1 MPERTPTAPAQF
13 VTPVPPAAGVPPS
26 TVASAGASPA
36 GPMPDVSSSPLPAVG
51 AAGYSVPACAH
62 ICSPPSDAP
71 EHRAGPADLS
81 LPELLARVVRESP
94 AAAPAPHA
102 PVDRT
107 SLATRALAGLPTGI
121 RLWLAKE
128 GLSSRTFASFKG
140 LALLNAHLS
149 GKSFA
154 SLEQRLDCI
163 AELLESHGV
172 EAGLLRHPTYG
183 IRDDWGRS
191 EYHFSD
197 DVSALN
203 TVLAAVDE
211 FVTLCDGPLPSP
223 WMSYGPLAHFTEA
236 KDWQTGMPHR
246 PLERAQ
252 WSRIPGGSRW
262 ANHMLKY
269 HFAAVP
275 KIPVRSRISK
285 NCRSLRP
292 RDPLFDPQQSNFV
305 RRKLS
310 EELQQRVVSR
320 RRLRPAVTSAILC
333 VPKEG
338 SSDKYRKVE
347 HMSHFKENFEKVHF
361 KMETMSHFPTI
372 FGPGFFLFKLDFK
385 AAYHNFLVRST
396 LRDLFGVEF
405 EGEFYTYNALPFGFR
420 LSAYWLH
427 RMVKVVATFLRS
439 SSWLVWL
446 ACSCPR
452 RLPSR
457 CPSYCAAHSLSACTW
472 ATASGLS
479 ASVSSGRT
487 SFGRRLMCG
496 TSSNGSSF
504 TCSTRTAAV
513 LLFGLT
519 PPSRSCPQPARSLSF
534 RRTLRT
540 VALVGSSTARTPRLS
555 PLLPSPRCFSYA
567 GSTSLDQ
574 HPAVQP
580 SCVPMRSTL

>member
-191 EYHFSD
+191 EYRFSD

-203 TVLAAVDE
+203 TVSPRSPPPAHLE
-211 FVTLCDGPLPSP
+211 GPCPRGHPLP
-223 WMSYGPLAHFTEA
+223 
-236 KDWQTGMPHR
+236 R
-246 PLERAQ
+246 
-252 WSRIPGGSRW
+252 
-262 ANHMLKY
+262 
-269 HFAAVP
+269 
-275 KIPVRSRISK
+275 
-285 NCRSLRP
+285 
-292 RDPLFDPQQSNFV
+292 
-305 RRKLS
+305 
-310 EELQQRVVSR
+310 
-320 RRLRPAVTSAILC
+320 
-333 VPKEG
+333 
-338 SSDKYRKVE
+338 
-347 HMSHFKENFEKVHF
+347 
-361 KMETMSHFPTI
+361 
-372 FGPGFFLFKLDFK
+372 
-385 AAYHNFLVRST
+385 
-396 LRDLFGVEF
+396 
-405 EGEFYTYNALPFGFR
+405 
-420 LSAYWLH
+420 
-427 RMVKVVATFLRS
+427 RS
-439 SSWLVWL
+439 S
-446 ACSCPR
+446 
-452 RLPSR
+452 
-457 CPSYCAAHSLSACTW
+457 
-472 ATASGLS
+472 
-479 ASVSSGRT
+479 
-487 SFGRRLMCG
+487 
-496 TSSNGSSF
+496 
-504 TCSTRTAAV
+504 
-513 LLFGLT
+513 
-519 PPSRSCPQPARSLSF
+519 
-534 RRTLRT
+534 
-540 VALVGSSTARTPRLS
+540 
-555 PLLPSPRCFSYA
+555 
-567 GSTSLDQ
+567 
-574 HPAVQP
+574 
-580 SCVPMRSTL
+580 

>member
-81 LPELLARVVRESP
+81 LPELLSRVVRESP

-203 TVLAAVDE
+203 TVPAAVDE

-236 KDWQTGMPHR
+236 KDWHTGMPHR

-275 KIPVRSRISK
+275 KIPFRSRISK
-285 NCRSLRP
+285 NSRSLRP

-310 EELQQRVVSR
+310 E
-320 RRLRPAVTSAILC
+320 
-333 VPKEG
+333 
-338 SSDKYRKVE
+338 
-347 HMSHFKENFEKVHF
+347 
-361 KMETMSHFPTI
+361 
-372 FGPGFFLFKLDFK
+372 
-385 AAYHNFLVRST
+385 VRS
-396 LRDLFGVEF
+396 GQV
-405 EGEFYTYNALPFGFR
+405 YY
-420 LSAYWLH
+420 SA
-427 RMVKVVATFLRS
+427 KI
-439 SSWLVWL
+439 
-446 ACSCPR
+446 
-452 RLPSR
+452 
-457 CPSYCAAHSLSACTW
+457 
-472 ATASGLS
+472 
-479 ASVSSGRT
+479 
-487 SFGRRLMCG
+487 
-496 TSSNGSSF
+496 
-504 TCSTRTAAV
+504 
-513 LLFGLT
+513 
-519 PPSRSCPQPARSLSF
+519 
-534 RRTLRT
+534 
-540 VALVGSSTARTPRLS
+540 
-555 PLLPSPRCFSYA
+555 
-567 GSTSLDQ
+567 
-574 HPAVQP
+574 
-580 SCVPMRSTL
+580 